1 MLLNEKQKWNNYH
14 IINLLYYAT
23 LLWKTKKISKLND
36 EKGKMKIKLMTHFYG
51 GM

>member
-14 IINLLYYAT
+14 FINLLYYAT
-23 LLWKTKKISKLND
+23 LVWKTKKISKFND
-36 EKGKMKIKLMTHFYG
+36 EKGKMEIKLMKCFYG